1 MEEEKKAEKWGNS
14 IGGMQS
20 LKKISRSSLSGNL
33 DVRTAQVPAPG
44 IPWSPGNACNANPTA
59 RVGGHISAQMFS
71 VPARQSAASCGAA
84 LSSYPGANGGAF
96 RHQKY
101 PTINSAVTEIKEASC
116 VEEYLACFQVLANTK
131 PHRSKEALGV
141 YDVEITGWCVTHFQ
155 LMVSHL
161 LGGNVLD
168 ILGLD
173 STSLLQAK
181 CHGHE
186 ASVTE
191 TEYPAMCR
199 EGRDQGTLGIIT
211 SQLFR
216 ARMRWWGKV
225 FCNSWVGAASVCC
238 GDNFAGFLWLWG
250 IHWMHRNLLQFDHLT

>member
-1 MEEEKKAEKWGNS
+1 MWGQLRS
-14 IGGMQS
+14 QPQEFPEVLRTPAMQTPWPGWEVTS
-20 LKKISRSSLSGNL
+20 LHKCFLSLLGCEC
-33 DVRTAQVPAPG
+33 A
-44 IPWSPGNACNANPTA
+44 
-59 RVGGHISAQMFS
+59 
-71 VPARQSAASCGAA
+71 AA
-84 LSSYPGANGGAF
+84 LSSHPGANGGAF

-116 VEEYLACFQVLANTK
+116 MEEYLACFQVLANTK
-131 PHRSKEALGV
+131 PHQSKEALGV

-161 LGGNVLD
+161 LEGNVLD

-173 STSLLQAK
+173 SSSLLQAK

-186 ASVTE
+186 ASVSE

-211 SQLFR
+211 SQLFS
-216 ARMRWWGKV
+216 AQMRWWGKV
-225 FCNSWVGAASVCC
+225 FCNSRVQLLSAVVIPLLASSHSEASTGCTETFY
-238 GDNFAGFLWLWG
+238 NLTIWLEESAQRKRESAQMAGVNELFSV
-250 IHWMHRNLLQFDHLT
+250 HLF